1 MNFFQILNV
10 LLLICSLNVLGV
22 WIFDIIV
29 YVRQHPSK
37 SMWPRLLKYIALE
50 TIFLILAILC
60 MYIGRESFIFIFMLI
75 YCSAGFLAMRRKIG
89 LYLKFSCGY
98 TGIDEDI
105 FLTLGG
111 QEQRVLI
118 QGKDVSNPVIIYLFG
133 GPAAP
138 RAYESALFTAP
149 LKEYYTI
156 VLWDQRGCGSTY
168 IKNRKV
174 DPDNR
179 TVSQERILKD
189 LDELVEYIRTR
200 FSIDKVIIMADSYG
214 TMLGTNYVAVYPQKV
229 SAYIGCSSF
238 VALEECD
245 VNGYTKML
253 DSEKLSFEEKR
264 NMVVAFENYIGAK
277 DYARILALSN
287 YVLLYLPKKTTR
299 TALLSTIST
308 PDFTKRDYRWIRK
321 VRKSFESYYMLNK
334 SLFDYAAGANIL
346 DFGTSFDVPMYYI
359 SWEGTW
365 FEPTEKAAEY
375 VEAIRAPKKE
385 WILLGEN
392 EKITSE
398 AFAIKIRQLLEPEES
413 IT

>member
-29 YVRQHPSK
+29 CVRHHPSK

-60 MYIGRESFIFIFMLI
+60 LYIGRESFIFIFMLI
-75 YCSAGFLAMRRKIG
+75 YWTVGFLAMRRKIG

-138 RAYESALFTAP
+138 RSYMSALITAP

-168 IKNRKV
+168 LKNRKV

-179 TVSQERILKD
+179 TVSHERILKD

-214 TMLGTNYVAVYPQKV
+214 TLLGTNYVAVYPQKV
-229 SAYIGCSSF
+229 SAYIGSGSF
-238 VALEECD
+238 VAFKECD

-264 NMVVAFENYIGAK
+264 NMVIAFENYIGAK

-287 YVLLYLPKKTTR
+287 YVLLYLPNKTTR

-334 SLFDYAAGANIL
+334 SLFDYAAGANIS

-359 SWEGTW
+359 SWEGSW
-365 FEPTEKAAEY
+365 LEPIEKTAEY

-385 WILLGEN
+385 WIVLGGN

-398 AFAIKIRQLLEPEES
+398 ALAIKIRQLLEPEES